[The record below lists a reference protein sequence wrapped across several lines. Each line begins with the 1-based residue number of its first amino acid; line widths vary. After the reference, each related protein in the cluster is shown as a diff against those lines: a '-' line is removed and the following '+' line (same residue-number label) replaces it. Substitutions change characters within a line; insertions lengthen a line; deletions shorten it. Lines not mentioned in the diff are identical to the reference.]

1 MTWQA
6 WLLAPARAL
15 HAALMPDYNR
25 KATLYWWSI
34 VALGIAALLHAVAT
48 VATMPTDA
56 LVQVTVGAAIALL
69 AGCFPVRVG
78 RSKSAFAAGEVFI
91 FLLLLLHGPAAA
103 TVAACCETAIGA
115 FRTSS
120 RWTSR
125 IASPAISA
133 LSMLATGS
141 LLQVLLSALAAR
153 GATNAGL
160 TIAATMA
167 AAVVFFMANTL
178 LVAAVPRLKRN
189 EPPQWADLLNVF
201 GWVGIAIA
209 GSGALAALLFLSYR
223 QSGLGVLM
231 AVVPIMGTL
240 LAALHYYR
248 GQQETHEAMREAAAQ
263 AAEREA
269 EARAAAAAREA
280 ELAAQHL
287 RQLEASERRFHS
299 AFTHASIGM
308 ALMSVDGRIL
318 QANAALRSLLGR
330 ADEQLRGHDLR
341 EFAGEADRCALHSGL
356 ARMTDHGC
364 ETFALEMRCRG
375 AAGAEVWVA
384 AHCSFFSEPGASTPC
399 LILQLQDITA
409 RRKAEAGLHQ
419 LAFND
424 SLTGLPNRRRFGEL
438 LAQAVAGAQQDAS
451 QGFAVMFF
459 DFDRFKLVNDTLG
472 HAAGD
477 EFLIQ
482 VSRRIRDSVRPADAV
497 ARLGGDEF
505 AVLAY
510 RVQHER
516 DVLTLADRTL
526 QALRQPITV
535 AGSELTA
542 SASIGITTSAFGYAC
557 ADDVLRDA
565 DIAMYRAKTTG
576 KGRYA
581 LFDKT
586 LHAELTQRVRLE
598 ADLRR
603 AIDNDQLSLHYQPLY
618 DLTNSRLIGLEALAR
633 WVHPELGPIGPDT
646 FIPIAEETGLIAPL
660 TDFVLHRACSQLRQW
675 QRSDPS
681 CAKLTVNVNISAKDV
696 GHTGLVARIT
706 HALVASRLEP
716 QYLTIELTESTLM
729 ERLDVALP
737 MLQELRALGVGLA
750 VDDFG
755 TGYSSL
761 AHLSTLPVDSLKVD
775 RSFIRD
781 LRSDTREAAVV
792 RAVVN
797 LGHSLGKV
805 VVAEGIETASQ
816 FAQLRDMGCQAG
828 QGYHLSRPLPATGI
842 EELLRTRRPEGRTLR
857 VVNGSAQV
865 IQLH

>member
-1 MTWQA
+1 VWGG
-6 WLLAPARAL
+6 AP
-15 HAALMPDYNR
+15 
-25 KATLYWWSI
+25 
-34 VALGIAALLHAVAT
+34 
-48 VATMPTDA
+48 
-56 LVQVTVGAAIALL
+56 
-69 AGCFPVRVG
+69 
-78 RSKSAFAAGEVFI
+78 
-91 FLLLLLHGPAAA
+91 
-103 TVAACCETAIGA
+103 
-115 FRTSS
+115 
-120 RWTSR
+120 
-125 IASPAISA
+125 
-133 LSMLATGS
+133 
-141 LLQVLLSALAAR
+141 
-153 GATNAGL
+153 
-160 TIAATMA
+160 
-167 AAVVFFMANTL
+167 
-178 LVAAVPRLKRN
+178 
-189 EPPQWADLLNVF
+189 PP
-201 GWVGIAIA
+201 
-209 GSGALAALLFLSYR
+209 
-223 QSGLGVLM
+223 
-231 AVVPIMGTL
+231 PPPP
-240 LAALHYYR
+240 
-248 GQQETHEAMREAAAQ
+248 
-263 AAEREA
+263 EA